1 MELYTRYTDLEDN
14 ELLARI
20 VERVQR
26 AWSESARNNKNELKM
41 AQSAT
46 LSMPVNGTAPSLTEE
61 DRRELEEYQKIV
73 HFRDVVFTGTHRRIK
88 LLEHMKPQ
96 PLPTIASKPAAQQPQ
111 ASAPAAPAATASNTN
126 NKEKDTSNQANGAPK
141 SGEKQA
147 EKTAESI
154 PGIAK
159 ANNPDINPIFLEKG
173 PALIKAEMKIRRAKI
188 ERALKEQVEKALV
201 AAKPA
206 AEPSVEDA
214 IPDFDI
220 NEVLAKGIEIA
231 RSKKPVV
238 VESKKQTMDA
248 RNTASDSF
256 DDNTFYSSEIP
267 SSHHSTSSM
276 ARRVSGEVFRRPSL
290 PFRPLSRTPT
300 PASAVGTSSKLTATS
315 VSLSAVPG
323 LQELGRTQPL
333 NAHVSQDHQKSL
345 HGRIPTGPSSM
356 QKQHDSSRENFYNNT
371 NEDQGRS
378 LRPTQDASNIIN
390 KQSTGGPAMD
400 QEKTLRT
407 AMDVDYAQPAQEP
420 VTQGTNEPAKP
431 PPSRPLSIEEPGDIR
446 TFNLSPVAP
455 QPVRVSPLAT
465 AKAPAFAQQSFDL
478 DGSQT
483 YTPLQ
488 GRPDGSTGNSSGQDR
503 QPETQK
509 GKRKLSTGK
518 SGPSRPTS
526 PYIKPEPLSP
536 SPFHAAPLPR
546 PHKRQRQV
554 PKDNGGLNYDEPQE
568 DARPLQQQ
576 PQERQPRQANSRR
589 FPRQQR
595 DGPHEVVEIDDP
607 QFREP
612 PQQAQ
617 HRRVIS
623 QATHAG
629 PPSPRRQHEPFPQHD
644 QTVQRN
650 ARPASRMVIDPYATS
665 PAYQSTPALPS
676 ARRVQVIRDASVSPA
691 FQEVHSPA
699 VMAPP
704 PRMEQRLVQDEYGN
718 RFYASIPVVPRQSM
732 VPQSRVVEQ
741 DYIYDRPPPRAMPR
755 QVQHFYGE
763 DGIVFKREP
772 AYEPRRVISLQDD
785 HIESPVYRQRAY
797 SVRPLPARQAGDDH
811 DDEPIQVVRPR
822 ESMRRP
828 SVVARAPVDDYVRVG
843 EDQYV
848 RVMPPPQRQMS
859 HFEPQPQIIRLGS
872 VRPEQRYGAPE
883 REYVR
888 VRAPSI
894 HPDAQTPVRRE
905 FAASVR
911 PDEREGEAMVQNR
924 EYSARPA
931 DGMGPPRREYIQPQ
945 AMDEYQPVRRV
956 IRRDDGDIEYVSH
969 QNPIRQVDRRQVE
982 DVRYAP
988 RGELEAF
995 EAQPQYQPRRPRQV
1009 QQEIYEDEQPPQV
1022 VYR

>member
-1 MELYTRYTDLEDN
+1 
-14 ELLARI
+14 
-20 VERVQR
+20 
-26 AWSESARNNKNELKM
+26 M

-73 HFRDVVFTGTHRRIK
+73 HFRDVVFTGTHPRIK

-96 PLPTIASKPAAQQPQ
+96 PLPTIASKPAAPQPQ
-111 ASAPAAPAATASNTN
+111 AIAPPALAAIASN
-126 NKEKDTSNQANGAPK
+126 KKTSNQANGTPK
-141 SGEKQA
+141 SGEKQT
-147 EKTAESI
+147 EKAAKSI

-173 PALIKAEMKIRRAKI
+173 PALIKAERKIRREKI
-188 ERALKEQVEKALV
+188 ERALKEQVEKACI

-238 VESKKQTMDA
+238 VDSKKQTVDA

-276 ARRVSGEVFRRPSL
+276 ARRESGEVFRRPSL

-300 PASAVGTSSKLTATS
+300 PAPADGTPSKLTATS
-315 VSLSAVPG
+315 VSTSAVPG
-323 LQELGRTQPL
+323 LQELGRTQPP

-356 QKQHDSSRENFYNNT
+356 QKQHDGSRESFYNNFS
-371 NEDQGRS
+371 EDQGRPP
-378 LRPTQDASNIIN
+378 RPTQDVSNIIN
-390 KQSTGGPAMD
+390 KQSTSVPAIN
-400 QEKTLRT
+400 QEKTIPT
-407 AMDVDYAQPAQEP
+407 AMDVDHAQPTQKA
-420 VTQGTNEPAKP
+420 VTQGTNQPANP
-431 PPSRPLSIEEPGDIR
+431 PPSRPLSMEEPGDIR
-446 TFNLSPVAP
+446 NFNLSPVAP

-488 GRPDGSTGNSSGQDR
+488 GRPEGSAGNSSGQDR

-509 GKRKLSTGK
+509 GKRKLSIGK

-546 PHKRQRQV
+546 PHKRQKQV
-554 PKDNGGLNYDEPQE
+554 PQDNGGLNYDEPQE
-568 DARPLQQQ
+568 DARPLPQQ

-595 DGPHEVVEIDDP
+595 DGPHEVVEIDEP

-612 PQQAQ
+612 QQQAQ
-617 HRRVIS
+617 HRRVIC

-644 QTVQRN
+644 QIVEHN

-676 ARRVQVIRDASVSPA
+676 ARRLQVIRDGSVSPA

-704 PRMEQRLVQDEYGN
+704 PRIEQRLVQDEYGN

-755 QVQHFYGE
+755 QVQHLYGE

-785 HIESPVYRQRAY
+785 HVESPVYRQRAY
-797 SVRPLPARQAGDDH
+797 SVRPLPPRQAGDDH

-822 ESMRRP
+822 ESMRGP

-911 PDEREGEAMVQNR
+911 PDEREGETMVR
-924 EYSARPA
+924 TRAYSVRPV

-945 AMDEYQPVRRV
+945 AMDGYQPVGRV

-969 QNPIRQVDRRQVE
+969 QNPIRQVVRRQVE

-988 RGELEAF
+988 RGELEEF
-995 EAQPQYQPRRPRQV
+995 DAQPQYQPRRPRQV
-1009 QQEIYEDEQPPQV
+1009 QQEIYEDEQPQQV

>member
-1 MELYTRYTDLEDN
+1 
-14 ELLARI
+14 
-20 VERVQR
+20 
-26 AWSESARNNKNELKM
+26 M
-41 AQSAT
+41 ALSAT
-46 LSMPVNGTAPSLTEE
+46 LSMPVNGMALSLTEE

-73 HFRDVVFTGTHRRIK
+73 HFRDVVFTGTHPRIK

-96 PLPTIASKPAAQQPQ
+96 PLPTIASKPAAPQPQ
-111 ASAPAAPAATASNTN
+111 VIASASPAAIASNMN
-126 NKEKDTSNQANGAPK
+126 NKEKETGNQDNEAPQ
-141 SGEKQA
+141 SGEKQTGKA
-147 EKTAESI
+147 AKSI
-154 PGIAK
+154 PEFAK

-173 PALIKAEMKIRRAKI
+173 PALIKAERKIRREKI
-188 ERALKEQVEKALV
+188 ERALKEQVEKACI
-201 AAKPA
+201 AAKPV

-220 NEVLAKGIEIA
+220 NEVLAKGTEIA
-231 RSKKPVV
+231 RSKKSVIA
-238 VESKKQTMDA
+238 ETKKQTVDA

-276 ARRVSGEVFRRPSL
+276 ACRESGEVFRRPSL
-290 PFRPLSRTPT
+290 PFRPLSGTPT
-300 PASAVGTSSKLTATS
+300 PAPADGTPSKLTATS
-315 VSLSAVPG
+315 VSTSAVPG
-323 LQELGRTQPL
+323 LQELGRTHLP

-356 QKQHDSSRENFYNNT
+356 QKQHEGPKESFFNNSSE
-371 NEDQGRS
+371 EQGRPP
-378 LRPTQDASNIIN
+378 RPTQDVLNITN
-390 KQSTGGPAMD
+390 KQSTGGPVMN
-400 QEKTLRT
+400 QEKTLPT
-407 AMDVDYAQPAQEP
+407 AMDVDHAQPTQEP
-420 VTQGTNEPAKP
+420 VTQGTNQPANP
-431 PPSRPLSIEEPGDIR
+431 PHSRPLSIEEPGDIR
-446 TFNLSPVAP
+446 NFNLSPVAP

-465 AKAPAFAQQSFDL
+465 AKAPAFAQQNFDL
-478 DGSQT
+478 NGSQT

-488 GRPDGSTGNSSGQDR
+488 GRPDGSTGNTSGQYR
-503 QPETQK
+503 QPDTQK
-509 GKRKLSTGK
+509 GKRKLSNGK

-554 PKDNGGLNYDEPQE
+554 LQDSGGLNYDEPQE
-568 DARPLQQQ
+568 DARPLPQQ
-576 PQERQPRQANSRR
+576 PQERRPRQANSRR

-595 DGPHEVVEIDDP
+595 DGPHEVVEIDEP
-607 QFREP
+607 QFHEP
-612 PQQAQ
+612 PQEAQ
-617 HRRVIS
+617 HRRVIG

-629 PPSPRRQHEPFPQHD
+629 PPSPRGQHEPFPRYD
-644 QTVQRN
+644 QIVVERN
-650 ARPASRMVIDPYATS
+650 ARLPSRMAIEPYATS

-676 ARRVQVIRDASVSPA
+676 ARRVQVIRDGSMSPA
-691 FQEVHSPA
+691 FQEVYSPA

-755 QVQHFYGE
+755 QVQHLYEE

-772 AYEPRRVISLQDD
+772 AYEPRHVISLQDD
-785 HIESPVYRQRAY
+785 HVESPVYRQRAY
-797 SVRPLPARQAGDDH
+797 SVRPLPPRQAGDDH
-811 DDEPIQVVRPR
+811 DDEPIQVVRSR
-822 ESMRRP
+822 EPMRRP

-848 RVMPPPQRQMS
+848 CVMPPQQRQMS
-859 HFEPQPQIIRLGS
+859 HFEPQIIRLGS

-905 FAASVR
+905 FTVSVR
-911 PDEREGEAMVQNR
+911 PDEREGETIVQNR
-924 EYSARPA
+924 EYSVRPV
-931 DGMGPPRREYIQPQ
+931 DGMGPPRREYIQPP
-945 AMDEYQPVRRV
+945 AMDGYQPVGRV
-956 IRRDDGDIEYVSH
+956 IRRDDRDIEYVSH
-969 QNPIRQVDRRQVE
+969 QNPIRQVVRRQVE

-988 RGELEAF
+988 RGELEEF
-995 EAQPQYQPRRPRQV
+995 DAQPQYQPRRPKQV
-1009 QQEIYEDEQPPQV
+1009 QQEIYEDEQPQQV